1 MDAYK
6 QLDIRWTDLEPTR
19 GAETQKKRPCLIIQS
34 DLVNQGSRT
43 FVVAPL
49 LPGHKT
55 WPFAVNLVSSKQ
67 NGLDQDRHINLK
79 QIRVVDESR
88 IENKQGSLEKK
99 YWPQIAES
107 LKIVLGLD
115 QV

>member
-1 MDAYK
+1 MGTAYK

-19 GAETQKKRPCLIIQS
+19 GAETQKKRPCVIIQS

-43 FVVAPL
+43 FIVAPL

-55 WPFAVNLVSSKQ
+55 WPFAVNLEPSKG
-67 NGLDQDRHINLK
+67 NGLDQGRHINLK

-88 IENKQGSLEKK
+88 IENKQGALEKE
-99 YWPQIAES
+99 YWPQIEVA
-107 LKIVLGLD
+107 LKIVLGLE
-115 QV
+115 